1 MDAPGTGN
9 SPGIFDAR
17 RRNNSEG
24 GGIDMRVGFIVLLVL
39 LQIGSLVAPVGAAS
53 FDSKTIKISVDET
66 LWDKYHMLNPATAS
80 ADVEKIYKIKSIE
93 VRLVAGDREFGSC
106 TFTPQDKQ
114 PRKFSLLYGVAAT
127 LTIRLKAMATEDAI
141 WISSY
146 PYKTT
151 GDEIVIRAVPA
162 DVTVNYPGI

>member
-1 MDAPGTGN
+1 MRAAVILTLVVLQLFAVMAP
-9 SPGIFDAR
+9 A
-17 RRNNSEG
+17 
-24 GGIDMRVGFIVLLVL
+24 
-39 LQIGSLVAPVGAAS
+39 GAAS

-66 LWDKYHMLNPATAS
+66 LWEKYHMLNPATAS
-80 ADVEKIYKIKSIE
+80 GDVEKIYKIKSIE
-93 VRLVAGDREFGSC
+93 VRLVAGDREFGSY

-114 PRKFSLLYGVAAT
+114 PRKISVLYGVAST
-127 LTIRLKAMATEDAI
+127 LMIRLKAMATEEAI

>member
-1 MDAPGTGN
+1 
-9 SPGIFDAR
+9 
-17 RRNNSEG
+17 
-24 GGIDMRVGFIVLLVL
+24 MRAAVILTLVVLLLFAVL
-39 LQIGSLVAPVGAAS
+39 APAGAAS

-66 LWDKYHMLNPATAS
+66 LWEKYHMLNPATAS
-80 ADVEKIYKIKSIE
+80 GDVEKIYKIKSIE
-93 VRLVAGDREFGSC
+93 VRLVAGDREFGSY